1 MPDATLAHRES
12 RAGECWATTLATTS
26 QSGVAHS
33 MSLCACSLVINTH
46 GVLVAGD
53 AVDSSAGV
61 IIGVAVGVVI
71 VVLLLV
77 AIRKSGRWPNKREGA
92 KM

>member
-33 MSLCACSLVINTH
+33 MSFCACSLVINTH

-71 VVLLLV
+71 AVLLLV